1 MVVKAAPG
9 FSTLNKFNALR
20 NLLFLHPL
28 WSLLRFLVILHHAWL
43 CFIKACSVG
52 DISRLLVCEPASQRS
67 RVTFSKGN
75 TADFPSVR
83 KRKAV
88 YTPRLTCTVAF
99 KVMNC
104 RSQKRRGSLKRTSTY
119 MHTQGRALCTQR
131 ECMCVCLLL
140 LFVGIFCGLCVWNLL
155 QLTSPVGEN
164 RQTVKQYT
172 SL

>member
-9 FSTLNKFNALR
+9 FSALNKFNNALR
-20 NLLFLHPL
+20 NLLSLHPL
-28 WSLLRFLVILHHAWL
+28 CSLLRFLVILHHAWL
-43 CFIKACSVG
+43 CIIKACSVG
-52 DISRLLVCEPASQRS
+52 DISRLLECQRASQRS

-75 TADFPSVR
+75 TVNADFPSVR

-119 MHTQGRALCTQR
+119 THTQGRALCTQR
-131 ECMCVCLLL
+131 ECVCVCVSFTVICRDILWL
-140 LFVGIFCGLCVWNLL
+140 VCVEF
-155 QLTSPVGEN
+155 TAIDFPRGRE
-164 RQTVKQYT
+164 QTVRQ
-172 SL
+172 